1 MKYIVTLNGKRYEVE
16 VEDAQATLLQVT
28 DATNPAQ
35 PAPTPAPAPEPTP
48 TPTPAPTPAPAPT
61 SAPSQPQAAGEAVK
75 APMPGTI
82 VSVKVSQGE
91 AVAKGQVLVVLE
103 AMKMENEISS
113 PRAGTVA
120 QILVSQG
127 SSVQTDATLLILS

>member
-28 DATNPAQ
+28 DAPNPAQ
-35 PAPTPAPAPEPTP
+35 
-48 TPTPAPTPAPAPT
+48 PAPTPAPAPT

>member
-28 DATNPAQ
+28 DAPNPAQ
-35 PAPTPAPAPEPTP
+35 
-48 TPTPAPTPAPAPT
+48 PAPTPAPAPT
-61 SAPSQPQAAGEAVK
+61 SAPSQSQAAGEAVK

-82 VSVKVSQGE
+82 VSVKVSQGK

>member
-28 DATNPAQ
+28 DAPNPAQ
-35 PAPTPAPAPEPTP
+35 PAPTPAPTPE
-48 TPTPAPTPAPAPT
+48 PTPAPAPT
-61 SAPSQPQAAGEAVK
+61 SAPSQSQAAGEAVK